1 MFRHK
6 AHVGWDQDGGFS
18 QKTYDGDP
26 MDDSVR
32 DLLRAAGENPDM
44 MTKEDIDFSRKFI
57 TGYQK
62 LPQPFIPQAT
72 PISQRFC
79 IYICI
84 LYICILYLYF
94 LFKI

>member
-84 LYICILYLYF
+84 LYLYF
-94 LFKI
+94 VFKI